1 MDEERKE
8 RALYRQEQEDKQKR
22 QHEEFRAMME
32 RYREEGKRERAR
44 AESS

>member
-1 MDEERKE
+1 MEEERKE
-8 RALYRQEQEDKQKR
+8 RALYKQEQEDKQRK

-32 RYREEGKRERAR
+32 RAREEGKREWAR